1 MLVPQREGKANHL
14 PAVTDSSQA
23 VFVPAI
29 SARTGMVV
37 WQVFPGVPVRAIV
50 FTHSAPCTFAEV
62 RPPALPMLFAR
73 ARFGQS
79 NFLVCHDSF
88 SYFKSGLAKK
98 QTPRNLQIAV
108 PRAESGIVHRIVD
121 A

>member
-1 MLVPQREGKANHL
+1 
-14 PAVTDSSQA
+14 
-23 VFVPAI
+23 
-29 SARTGMVV
+29 
-37 WQVFPGVPVRAIV
+37 
-50 FTHSAPCTFAEV
+50 
-62 RPPALPMLFAR
+62 MLFAR

-79 NFLVCHDSF
+79 NFLVGHDSF